1 MILLSA
7 FHQML
12 SLQNNNHKNTQS
24 GVFLNADADT
34 MFAQIMAQPDEMI
47 RILLINNTRVPLA
60 EIDALDIENNP
71 MQAKLFAA

>member
-7 FHQML
+7 SHQML
-12 SLQNNNHKNTQS
+12 CLQNNNHKNTQS

-34 MFAQIMAQPDEMI
+34 MFAQIMGQPDEMI
-47 RILLINNTRVPLA
+47 RILLVNNTRIPLA
-60 EIDALDIENNP
+60 KIDALDIENNP